1 MIKICQMNL
10 DVFSIKTLLE
20 FIDCFFLVFLNR
32 DNDSKRFKI
41 RRYYLPKSIIKN
53 YNVNINGKKFY
64 CQPIDSDIKRYE
76 EYRKLTT
83 G

>member
-10 DVFSIKTLLE
+10 NVFSNKTLLE

-53 YNVNINGKKFY
+53 CNVIINGKNVY
-64 CQPIDSDIKRYE
+64 GQLIDSDIKRYE
-76 EYRKLTT
+76 EYRKLTRA
-83 G
+83 